1 MSGVS
6 DDQVNVV
13 GTVALLAVS
22 SVANS
27 WDWNPTGSGT
37 SVVSRPLNVI
47 RLGGGGAPA
56 GLHWPN
62 VLVDGP
68 DPWLNASGC
77 SESPTGVFDGSWGM
91 MSVDP
96 RPSAGPPSAVN
107 VPS

>member
-13 GTVALLAVS
+13 GTVALAAVS

-37 SVVSRPLNVI
+37 SVTSRPLKVI
-47 RLGGGGAPA
+47 RLAGGGAPA

-68 DPWLNASGC
+68 DQWLNASRC
-77 SESPTGVFDGSWGM
+77 SESPIGVFDGSWAV
-91 MSVDP
+91 MSGDSK
-96 RPSAGPPSAVN
+96 PSAGPPSAVN